1 MPKETTF
8 FSYSRTDSDFVLR
21 LAKDLRDAGAELWLD
36 QLDIKAGSHWD
47 ASIEVALNSA
57 SRLIVVLSTAS
68 VGSNNVMD
76 EVSFALESGKSV
88 IPVLI
93 SDCNSPFRLRR
104 LQRIDFTKDYQTGL
118 NQLLGVLVGDDKKTE
133 PLNKEPESHP
143 ADIVKENK
151 ERPQQL
157 TNDLENE
164 KKDIEL
170 EKLIW
175 EKAKEKNTSSAFNH
189 YLEEYPRGIYM
200 TDALTAI
207 KKLEQAIPALQEKKV
222 LERPRKN
229 ITSKKYWLAGIGVI
243 AAALIIWGITWIS
256 KNDSGKEELIVK
268 NKPGVTDSSVT
279 ISKDSVHA
287 SDTTSKLKPV
297 PQKHD
302 SLAALAENNDWLLA
316 QKQNSIEA
324 FQTYLTRHPNGKHK
338 NEAIGKKSMLE
349 KEKNEREKIKIG
361 KQYEG
366 GIIFYVDASGK
377 HGLLAAPKDQGKAI
391 WDAGYVKLDTAVK
404 KIVSAKP
411 VSIKPNSKTA
421 PAQLAI
427 GKNAAKLCSDLTL
440 EGHSDWYLPST
451 KDLLTMYQT
460 IGPGAIA
467 PNKNTGGFVRDY
479 YWSSEKYDINQAYTI
494 NFLNGFRYNQ
504 SKTKSYSVRAIRNF

>member
-47 ASIEVALNSA
+47 ASVEAALNSA

-93 SDCNSPFRLRR
+93 SDCKSPFRLRR

-118 NQLLGVLVGDDKKTE
+118 NQLLEILVGDNKKTE
-133 PLNKEPESHP
+133 SPNKEPELP
-143 ADIVKENK
+143 AADIVTENK
-151 ERPQQL
+151 NEERSQQL
-157 TNDLENE
+157 TSDLENE

-175 EKAKEKNTSSAFNH
+175 EKAKEKNTSSSFNH
-189 YLEEYPRGIYM
+189 YLKEYPRGIYM
-200 TDALTAI
+200 PDALTAI
-207 KKLEQAIPALQEKKV
+207 KKLEQAIPAQQEK
-222 LERPRKN
+222 PGKN
-229 ITSKKYWLAGIGVI
+229 ITSKKYWLVGGGVI
-243 AAALIIWGITWIS
+243 AAALIIWGITWIT
-256 KNDSGKEELIVK
+256 KADSGIKELIVK
-268 NKPGVTDSSVT
+268 DKQGVADSSVT
-279 ISKDSVHA
+279 ISKDSVQA
-287 SDTTSKLKPV
+287 PDTTGKLKPV
-297 PQKHD
+297 SQKHD
-302 SLAALAENNDWLLA
+302 SLAALAENNAWLLA
-316 QKQNSIEA
+316 QKLNSIES
-324 FQTYLTRHPNGKHK
+324 FQAYLTRHPNGKHK
-338 NEAIGKKSMLE
+338 SEAIGKKSMLE
-349 KEKNEREKIKIG
+349 KEKTERERIKIG

-377 HGLLAAPKDQGKAI
+377 HGLLAAPRDLGKVAWGAPYI
-391 WDAGYVKLDTAVK
+391 KADTAIKTTGTVK
-404 KIVSAKP
+404 ANMPKP
-411 VSIKPNSKTA
+411 VVG
-421 PAQLAI
+421 LAVAI
-427 GKNAAKLCSDLTL
+427 TAAKLCDNFTL
-440 EGHSDWYLPST
+440 GGNDNWRLPST

-467 PNKNTGGFVRDY
+467 PNKNTGSFARDH

-504 SKTKSYSVRAIRNF
+504 SKTKSYLVRAIRAF